1 MLRRLTAVDA
11 KLRFRLHET
20 EKAGVK
26 LTVEISIELKKSG
39 APAIPRQHDSTS
51 DRASDWLIPNPE
63 YDSCHWLS
71 RVARASRAQWVTIV
85 TGLT

>member
-26 LTVEISIELKKSG
+26 LTVEISIELKKSR
-39 APAIPRQHDSTS
+39 APAIPLVYPHDSMT
-51 DRASDWLIPNPE
+51 A
-63 YDSCHWLS
+63 H
-71 RVARASRAQWVTIV
+71 
-85 TGLT
+85 